1 MGSSKNILAVHQEP
15 NVAPRQDCDGA
26 ALTALFYFFFY
37 NNDTLRQCCPFFFLD
52 VITSSLASSRGVSF
66 VLVRGCVL

>member
-26 ALTALFYFFFY
+26 ALTAPFFSFTTMTHY
-37 NNDTLRQCCPFFFLD
+37 INVALFFLD